1 MNREDCEKLLDAYA
15 AAVEALYL
23 GGSAD
28 RVECKGEVVENLR
41 DVIVGIMADEKRP
54 VYRDGTITVKEA
66 PLPYKPY
73 TVPTGFPKP
82 IVTCDGRGEMTAT
95 TATWDNSKGE

>member
-41 DVIVGIMADEKRP
+41 DVIVGIMADEK
-54 VYRDGTITVKEA
+54 A
-66 PLPYKPY
+66 PLPYRPY
-73 TVPTGFPKP
+73 TIPMDFLKP
-82 IVTCDGRGEMTAT
+82 IVTCDGRGEITAT
-95 TATWDNSKGE
+95 TANCGNSKGE